1 MDCEQLAPLYE
12 EYALGV
18 LEGEE
23 RAEIEAHLARAC
35 LHCAPGIEKARWVVA
50 QLAQMAP
57 EAQPPRSLK
66 GKILDAVKSSGNVTE
81 FAKAPPNRASLGLG
95 CRRGTRN
102 SDGIFDSPDGESN
115 HAVGRTAPA
124 DENRHAAEQGAP
136 GPA

>member
-23 RAEIEAHLARAC
+23 RAEINAHLARVC
-35 LHCAPGIEKARWVVA
+35 PHCTPGIEKARWVVA

-57 EAQPPRSLK
+57 EAQPP
-66 GKILDAVKSSGNVTE
+66 
-81 FAKAPPNRASLGLG
+81 SLGLG